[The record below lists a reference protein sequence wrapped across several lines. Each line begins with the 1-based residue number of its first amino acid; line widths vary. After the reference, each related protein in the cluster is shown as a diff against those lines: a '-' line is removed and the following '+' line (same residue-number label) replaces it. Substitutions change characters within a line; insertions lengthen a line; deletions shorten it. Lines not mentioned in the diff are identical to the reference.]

1 MTASNFNQ
9 FLYLSDLSG
18 FGNFELKGSSMSLI
32 FTNCYE
38 FPKKLGESRNFEKSY
53 GLTYEVCFQDVKVVQ
68 RLL

>member
-32 FTNCYE
+32 LLVVFVQIE
-38 FPKKLGESRNFEKSY
+38 FRVRDKKALKN
-53 GLTYEVCFQDVKVVQ
+53 
-68 RLL
+68 